1 MVLPPTPD
9 KQEDLLLIP
18 QRLTQSNAAGTFCA
32 ANPQKDG
39 NPNTWFSTKT
49 QISAVQEGETSAM
62 AKALLERADE
72 REGR

>member
-1 MVLPPTPD
+1 ML
-9 KQEDLLLIP
+9 QAHSLLLI
-18 QRLTQSNAAGTFCA
+18 LK
-32 ANPQKDG
+32 KDG